1 MIKQLRHPKTV
12 KPKPLKT
19 IRAIGLVFLFT
30 VGIFSII
37 ASITASNKTTV
48 VETHKKVE
56 RANVLEEL
64 QEKQIFLALAV
75 FSRKKF
81 AKYEVLRLEG
91 EIAKLKAELA
101 AIDAETAKAISSDPK
116 TCFSGDMLVLTEEGA
131 KSIADIRVGDRVL
144 SMNASGE
151 QVPAEVLKT
160 YADQNYHY
168 FFINNKIK
176 ATALHRFYTSNG
188 WKKAHELEIGDLIQ
202 LNSGDFEKILSLEF
216 FKENLDVYNL
226 TISKNHNFYISPDGK
241 SGYLVHNTPG
251 GDGGGGPSK

>member
-1 MIKQLRHPKTV
+1 MIKQPILPKTIE
-12 KPKPLKT
+12 PKSLKT
-19 IRAIGLVFLFT
+19 IRAIGLVFIFT

-48 VETHKKVE
+48 VQTHKKVQ
-56 RANVLEEL
+56 RADVLEEL
-64 QEKQIFLALAV
+64 QEKQIILALAV
-75 FSRKKF
+75 FSRKGT
-81 AKYEVLRLEG
+81 KYEVLRLEG

-176 ATALHRFYTSNG
+176 VTALHRFYTSNG